1 VLPKI
6 GKLLSSLQY
15 HVDKNIKDTLY
26 RNETFLSSKW
36 NPIERNILC
45 WSQRYIYYIGLTIVL
60 AILTVINLILWKEEL
75 TPLVI
80 KFIPH
85 WKTLADWQDVLLT
98 GQLTILGVVYPFVI
112 GLIGILLKNASA
124 KTILL
129 QVYKE
134 YSGFMYAGLSGLT
147 LSIVIVAGLAIS
159 ATVDPSTYIAIC
171 ITTAVWFTF
180 NIILT
185 MWFFTSTFLFLED
198 AKRTRLLRRYSIH
211 KICEADIRDRL
222 HSLLLQ
228 TSVGNNLVVNPNEE
242 VLKVSSCKWKDDKLK
257 EITVY
262 SEKEISVSNVYFAII
277 NAVIRYHVIKL
288 EILRW
293 FNNKEWGGRLAG
305 KAFFRWMS
313 LDNKAEREL
322 VVEPNWS
329 KGQRPG
335 VNLVQYSG
343 FSIGVLSR
351 ALIKAS
357 FKTQRV
363 KQEQINSLSFVIT
376 ALVGLAED
384 AIREK
389 NIAAFR
395 AAVGDI
401 AEWHGEIASALSF
414 FNDKKEDDNWLLLT
428 TGSLFSRNYLEEI
441 LDEYRRLARAAV
453 VLIPE
458 NIEFFEEIINLHKRI
473 FSKREKL
480 VNREGH
486 LLIQGSY
493 STWPLLMEWR
503 SYSSSSSDILVANNY
518 QGALYNFIGSWER
531 WTKYYITARNER
543 LDDLANSLPLII
555 SHLEFTA
562 HTVISALRH
571 NNIEAAGWGVDML
584 NKWVENVVNR
594 GRQTFVEYTWYSQL
608 VTHDMLLKEPQ
619 SQVWLT
625 ALNGN
630 HFLPKEAFN
639 IAIKN
644 ACFDLRVIT
653 ACYILS
659 KPDVNS
665 NEQIKKYIKALLDGT
680 EIHPPGVR
688 TSSFTAVHSASDLLD
703 AYFRHRDYSN
713 HGEGPYGSWLSK
725 VLAAFGRV
733 DETREV
739 LGRVYS
745 GWGQNDARSMSS
757 AYIEIALSFSSKSWR
772 VSQKCLDILFSN
784 AFEYKHREQ
793 VVEDLKDWLRLCYQ
807 IEEPILIDKEHL
819 ESHRSNFKDSINQLI
834 KEINDNQQ
842 AEISNAPIDQAIITG
857 FGLACSKAITKD
869 DQYPISLFS
878 SVNFNTST
886 SGASSHNINIEN
898 YSKAQIAQN
907 IDGNRPVNEDDWFEE
922 VTRDHV
928 KIEFLRNLISYEA
941 TDDKEYQSEE
951 NSIRDVLDLAKD
963 INNPVFFTAN
973 VSLNRLLT
981 KAGLNREL
989 ADKFNISFI
998 DGYGKDYICH
1008 IGNAVAFS
1016 LPFTDVEY
1024 SLLTTKALFKSVTF
1038 SKNENK
1044 QFVQVGFKE
1053 SDEDESIGVLSLSY
1067 WMDIELIENLPCI
1080 KMTVIKE
1087 REE

>member
-1 VLPKI
+1 
-6 GKLLSSLQY
+6 
-15 HVDKNIKDTLY
+15 DKDIKDTLY

-36 NPIERNILC
+36 TLIERNILC

-85 WKTLADWQDVLLT
+85 WKTLDDWQDVLLT

-159 ATVDPSTYIAIC
+159 ATVHPSTYIAIC

-198 AKRTRLLRRYSIH
+198 AKRTRLLIRYSIH
-211 KICEADIRDRL
+211 EICEADIRNRL

-242 VLKVSSCKWKDDKLK
+242 VLKVSSYKWTDDKLK

-262 SEKEISVSNVYFAII
+262 SEEEISVSNVYFAII

-322 VVEPNWS
+322 VVKPNWS

-335 VNLVQYSG
+335 LNLVQYSG
-343 FSIGVLSR
+343 FTIGALSK

-363 KQEQINSLSFVIT
+363 KQEQVNSLSFVIT
-376 ALVGLAED
+376 ALVSLAHD
-384 AIREK
+384 AIRDK
-389 NIAAFR
+389 NIVAFR
-395 AAVGDI
+395 AAVSTI

-414 FNDKKEDDNWLLLT
+414 FNDKKEDDNWLLLP
-428 TGSLFSRNYLEEI
+428 TGSIFSRNYLEEI
-441 LDEYRRLARAAV
+441 LTEYYRLARATV
-453 VLIPE
+453 ELIDE

-493 STWPLLMEWR
+493 ITWPLLMEWR
-503 SYSSSSSDILVANNY
+503 SYGFSSSDIRIANKY
-518 QGALYNFIGSWER
+518 EDVLYDFVGSWES

-562 HTVISALRH
+562 QTVISALRH

-584 NKWVENVVNR
+584 NKWVENVVIRHNS
-594 GRQTFVEYTWYSQL
+594 QTFVEYTWHSQL

-630 HFLPKEAFN
+630 DFFPREAFN

-703 AYFRHRDYSN
+703 AYFRHRDYIN
-713 HGEGPYGSWLSK
+713 HGEGSYGSWLSK

-733 DETREV
+733 DETRAV
-739 LGRVYS
+739 SGRVYS

-757 AYIEIALSFSSKSWR
+757 AYVEIALSFSGNSWR

-784 AFEYKHREQ
+784 AFEYNYREQ
-793 VVEDLKDWLRLCYQ
+793 VVEDLKDWLRLCDQ

-819 ESHRSNFKDSINQLI
+819 ESHRSNFNDSINQLI

-842 AEISNAPIDQAIITG
+842 AKISNAQVDEGIIAR
-857 FGLACSKAITKD
+857 FELACSKAITED

-878 SVNFNTST
+878 SVNVNTST
-886 SGASSHNINIEN
+886 SAATRHKIN
-898 YSKAQIAQN
+898 
-907 IDGNRPVNEDDWFEE
+907 
-922 VTRDHV
+922 
-928 KIEFLRNLISYEA
+928 
-941 TDDKEYQSEE
+941 
-951 NSIRDVLDLAKD
+951 
-963 INNPVFFTAN
+963 
-973 VSLNRLLT
+973 
-981 KAGLNREL
+981 
-989 ADKFNISFI
+989 
-998 DGYGKDYICH
+998 
-1008 IGNAVAFS
+1008 
-1016 LPFTDVEY
+1016 
-1024 SLLTTKALFKSVTF
+1024 
-1038 SKNENK
+1038 
-1044 QFVQVGFKE
+1044 
-1053 SDEDESIGVLSLSY
+1053 
-1067 WMDIELIENLPCI
+1067 
-1080 KMTVIKE
+1080 
-1087 REE
+1087 

>member
-15 HVDKNIKDTLY
+15 HVDKNINDTLY

-36 NPIERNILC
+36 NLREHNILC
-45 WSQRYIYYIGLTIVL
+45 WSQRYIYYIGLAIVL

-85 WKTLADWQDVLLT
+85 WKTLANWQDVLLT
-98 GQLTILGVVYPFVI
+98 GQLTILGVVYPLVI
-112 GLIGILLKNASA
+112 GLIGVLLKNASA

-129 QVYKE
+129 QVYRE

-147 LSIVIVAGLAIS
+147 LSIVIVAGFFIS

-185 MWFFTSTFLFLED
+185 MWFFTSTFLFLD
-198 AKRTRLLRRYSIH
+198 DTKRTKLLIRYSIH
-211 KICEADIRDRL
+211 EICEADIRNRL

-228 TSVGNNLVVNPNEE
+228 TSVGNNLVVNPSEE
-242 VLKVSSCKWKDDKLK
+242 VLKVSSYKWTDDKLK
-257 EITVY
+257 ITVY
-262 SEKEISVSNVYFAII
+262 SEEEISVSNVYFAII

-293 FNNKEWGGRLAG
+293 FNNEEWGGRLAG

-313 LDNKAEREL
+313 LDNEAEREL

-335 VNLVQYSG
+335 LNLVQYSG
-343 FSIGVLSR
+343 FTIGAMSK

-363 KQEQINSLSFVIT
+363 KQEQVNSLSFVIA
-376 ALVGLAED
+376 ALVGLADD

-389 NIAAFR
+389 NIVAFR
-395 AAVGDI
+395 AAVSNI

-414 FNDKKEDDNWLLLT
+414 FNDKKEDDNWLLLPT
-428 TGSLFSRNYLEEI
+428 DSLFSRNYLEEI
-441 LDEYRRLARAAV
+441 LKEYYRLAGAAV
-453 VLIPE
+453 ELIDE
-458 NIEFFEEIINLHKRI
+458 NIEFFKEIIYLHKRV

-493 STWPLLMEWR
+493 ITWPLLMEWR
-503 SYSSSSSDILVANNY
+503 SYSSSSSDIRIANNY
-518 QGALYNFIGSWER
+518 EGALYEFIGSWES
-531 WTKYYITARNER
+531 WTKYYITARNGR
-543 LDDLANSLPLII
+543 LDDLANSLPLTI

-562 HTVISALRH
+562 QTVISALRH

-584 NKWVENVVNR
+584 NKWVENVVIR

-608 VTHDMLLKEPQ
+608 VTHDMLLQEPQ

-630 HFLPKEAFN
+630 DFLPSEAFN

-659 KPDVNS
+659 KPNVNS

-688 TSSFTAVHSASDLLD
+688 TSSVTAVHSASDLLD

-713 HGEGPYGSWLSK
+713 YGEGSYGSWLSK

-733 DETREV
+733 NETRAV
-739 LGRVYS
+739 SGRVYS
-745 GWGQNDARSMSS
+745 GWGQNDPRSMSS
-757 AYIEIALSFSSKSWR
+757 AYVEIALSFSGSPWR
-772 VSQKCLDILFSN
+772 VSQKLLDILFSK
-784 AFEYKHREQ
+784 AFEHNHREQ
-793 VVEDLKDWLRLCYQ
+793 VVEDLNDWLRLCDQ
-807 IEEPILIDKEHL
+807 IKEPILIDKEHL
-819 ESHRSNFKDSINQLI
+819 KSHQCNFKASIHQLI
-834 KEINDNQQ
+834 DEINDNQH
-842 AEISNAPIDQAIITG
+842 AAISNAQIDKGIIAR
-857 FGLACSKAITKD
+857 FELACSKAITKD
-869 DQYPISLFS
+869 EQYPISLFS

-886 SGASSHNINIEN
+886 SGASSHQINIEN
-898 YSKAQIAQN
+898 YSKAQIAQT
-907 IDGNRPVNEDDWFEE
+907 IDANRPVNEDDWFEE

-928 KIEFLRNLISYEA
+928 KIEILRELISYKA
-941 TDDKEYQSEE
+941 SDKKEYRSEE

-973 VSLNRLLT
+973 VPLNRVLR
-981 KAGLNREL
+981 KAGINKEL

-998 DGYGKDYICH
+998 DGYGKYYICH

-1038 SKNENK
+1038 SQNGNN

-1067 WMDIELIENLPCI
+1067 WMDIELTENLPFI

-1087 REE
+1087 KEE